1 MTAQSPDH
9 RRSRWAGSAGAAHLL
24 PQSASSAAASG
35 GYVLGGAEGEHLV
48 HFRDHGDVFIKIA
61 PSTGSNNV
69 ALGTQQVM
77 AGTGVPIHRHFHM
90 DEAFYVLAGSG
101 TFTLNDVDHPFD
113 KGATIFIPRSSWHGF
128 LNPDHELLL
137 LWVVSPPGLEGF
149 FRETCTPPGV
159 PPRKLSHE
167 QVNAI
172 ARKYGP
178 SFARACVRRS

>member
-1 MTAQSPDH
+1 MTAQSPDRNPE
-9 RRSRWAGSAGAAHLL
+9 RRAILLGLAGLGASHLL
-24 PQSASSAAASG
+24 PQSASSTAGG
-35 GYVLGGAEGEHLV
+35 GYVLGAVEGERLI
-48 HFRDHGDVFIKIA
+48 HFRDHGEVFIKIA

-69 ALGTQQVM
+69 AMGTQQVM

-101 TFTLNDVDHPFD
+101 TFILNDVDHPLD
-113 KGATIFIPRSSWHGF
+113 KDATIFIPRNSWHGF

-159 PPRKLSHE
+159 PPRQLTHE
-167 QVNAI
+167 QMNAI
-172 ARKYGP
+172 ARKYGTE
-178 SFARACVRRS
+178 FR

>member
-1 MTAQSPDH
+1 MTAQSQE
-9 RRSRWAGSAGAAHLL
+9 RRVILLGLGGLGASRLL
-24 PQSASSAAASG
+24 SQSAPSAAASG

-48 HFRDHGDVFIKIA
+48 HFRDRGAIFIKIGS
-61 PSTGSNNV
+61 STGSNNM

-77 AGTGVPIHRHFHM
+77 TGTGVPIHRHFHM
-90 DEAFYVLAGSG
+90 DEAFYVLGGSG
-101 TFTLNDVDHPFD
+101 IFVLNDVDHPFD

-159 PPRKLSHE
+159 PPRQLTHE

-172 ARKYGP
+172 ARKYGTE
-178 SFARACVRRS
+178 FR